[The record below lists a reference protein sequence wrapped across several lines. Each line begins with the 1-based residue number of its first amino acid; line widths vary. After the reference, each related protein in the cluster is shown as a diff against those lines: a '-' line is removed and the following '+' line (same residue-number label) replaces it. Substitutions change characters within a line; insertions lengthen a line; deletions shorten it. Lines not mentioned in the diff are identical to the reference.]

1 MEQANFL
8 QICPK
13 EMLVHLAAPLSIEEA
28 AIPAE

>member
-1 MEQANFL
+1 V

-13 EMLVHLAAPLSIEEA
+13 EMLVHLPHPLTIEGA